1 MSVPL
6 AIPTDEGYE
15 KTRPGFL
22 FPVQKSERSP
32 AGSVDERV
40 FRQIAGWVEAAI
52 TSSSLG
58 LPGFRRGMRLKM
70 RSCRSVG
77 KQPADSG
84 RRSVQA
90 SCQNR
95 KHIVIVDQSGL
106 TKQALPH
113 CKAFYGC
120 LRCRKIPA
128 GVPEVLPGYSR
139 RAASGSAD
147 AGIDRAFGP

>member
-40 FRQIAGWVEAAI
+40 FGQIAGWVEAAI
-52 TSSSLG
+52 TSSSLR

-70 RSCRSVG
+70 LSCRGVG
-77 KQPADSG
+77 KQRSDSG
-84 RRSVQA
+84 RRSLQA

-106 TKQALPH
+106 TKTGITALQSLLRM
-113 CKAFYGC
+113 
-120 LRCRKIPA
+120 LRCRQIPA
-128 GVPEVLPGYSR
+128 GMPEFLPGYSR
-139 RAASGSAD
+139 RAVSRSAD
-147 AGIDRAFGP
+147 ADIERPFGP